1 MDVPRKSVK
10 DINITK
16 SGNRGCLLGQD
27 VLEITRPQGLAWA
40 RYIASL
46 EIIMPRLDWH
56 GNFIGV
62 LVS

>member
-1 MDVPRKSVK
+1 MGVPRKSVK

-16 SGNRGCLLGQD
+16 SGNRGCLLDQG
-27 VLEITRPQGLAWA
+27 VLKISRLEGLAWGG
-40 RYIASL
+40 YVASL

-62 LVS
+62 FVS